1 MTEYNI
7 DKLLEQLE
15 QYPDDDKLLAMIALY
30 YIENPE
36 SDKDLEYLEKAYH
49 TKSSIENTHNLA
61 FYLMYEYGEDER
73 SLELQQQVLLLQPRS
88 YYPYACYAQML
99 QSNMLFLKGSTSF
112 KSIEQA
118 REYIQCL
125 TITIEKFTLAPVAYQ
140 QRHLIHL
147 VQMYNNLAYAYRILK
162 DNKKASNYLM
172 QSLKIQQDMTVDD
185 WRNLDSQA
193 LFKEEIE
200 KIQINIARILIEDK
214 HIESAKTVLAKI
226 VATQNYDKLDIATE
240 YARAGEYHLVDKMIG
255 DDVPNESW
263 DWIWYAIYHANYDK
277 WLKTRKTLLN
287 DEEEWVEECLV
298 SARESFIK
306 GDLESYESEYES
318 LEVSRQ
324 IINKVRAFLETDS
337 QPKPIVFQPDFS
349 NSFFGCLL
357 FGCEAHDNLM
367 NDNFAESIKITN
379 KKAELR

>member
-1 MTEYNI
+1 MKPDINQLF
-7 DKLLEQLE
+7 KQLE
-15 QYPDDDKLLAMIALY
+15 QHPNNDKLLAKVALH

-36 SDKDLEYLEKAYH
+36 GNKDLEYLEKAYQANP
-49 TKSSIENTHNLA
+49 SIENTHNLA
-61 FYLMYEYGEDER
+61 FYLMYEYGEDAR
-73 SLELQQQVLLLQPRS
+73 SLELQQQVLLLQPKS

-118 REYIQCL
+118 QEYIQSL

-162 DNKKASNYLM
+162 NNKTASHCLEQCLDIHGN
-172 QSLKIQQDMTVDD
+172 MTVED
-185 WRNLDSQA
+185 WKNLDFQA
-193 LFKEEIE
+193 LFEEEIE
-200 KIQINIARILIEDK
+200 KIQLNMVRILIEDK
-214 HIESAKTVLAKI
+214 HIENAKTVLAKI
-226 VATQNYDKLDIATE
+226 VAKQNYDELDIATE
-240 YARAGEYHLVDKMIG
+240 YARVGEYRLVRKMVG

-263 DWIWYAIYHANYDK
+263 DWIWYAIYHADYDK

-287 DEEEWVEECLV
+287 DEEEWVEDCLV

-306 GDLESYESEYES
+306 GDLESYESECES

-324 IINKVRAFLETDS
+324 TINKVSAFLETDS
-337 QPKPIVFQPDFS
+337 QPKPIVFQPDFN

-357 FGCEAHDNLM
+357 FGCEAHDNLL
-367 NDNFAESIKITN
+367 DDSVS
-379 KKAELR
+379 